1 MSRAVRLLA
10 GSALVAVLVMGIVAV
25 VPPPVEARPPCL
37 CPDIVAPVICDNGV
51 TYINQCRANCAHARN
66 CVPTGDI

>member
-1 MSRAVRLLA
+1 MIRAVRLLA
-10 GSALVAVLVMGIVAV
+10 GSALLAVLVIGIAAV
-25 VPPPVEARPPCL
+25 VPPVTEARPPCL

-51 TYINQCRANCAHARN
+51 TYINQCRANCAHAKN